1 MKRLLPCLALT
12 LMFQPGAQAQFL
24 PSDISSSGKIPVD
37 IRGDNISY
45 KGGLASW
52 DENVVISY
60 DDLVIYCDHAQFNQE
75 SRDVLI
81 QGNVR
86 IYRSGQLLTGERAV
100 YNVDT
105 KQITAADFRGDIVP
119 FCFAAASVSTLG
131 QEGYLVKDAVFTT
144 SDNSK
149 PDYQARAKKA
159 RVYPNDRVVF
169 TNLKLYIGRTP
180 VFWVPYFYQS
190 LDRERGFL
198 ITPGFSNLWGQFLL
212 SQYSLPIGDAQGKF
226 RADYLSKRGLGLGF
240 DAQWSDEQT
249 MERRARGKGAKTEP
263 DAEPETRQ
271 NIKGSNRGNWG
282 RFRSYYI
289 DDSAPGTNRTAQ
301 NREPIDPARYRVSL
315 QDRRYL
321 TEDIYATTDINKLSD
336 ARFLQDFQP
345 GLARVNP
352 NPDNVVSVTKWD
364 ENYTATF
371 LGRMNLNEKYFDQT
385 ERLPEGA
392 LEIKRQPFFGT
403 GLFYDGETSA
413 GFYRRN
419 FAEDSLVS
427 DYDTFRADTFHQLSY
442 PKTYFGWL
450 SLVPRA
456 GVRGT
461 FYKDGGRFVKEDIER
476 DGKTLTQTSFEK
488 EGSVFRPVLNAG
500 IETSYKISRAFEQVQ
515 SRAWGLD
522 GLRHVLQPYSNLS
535 FVYSNTDPSE
545 LPQFDRI
552 NRSTQLPPVDF
563 PQFNTID
570 SIDNWS
576 ILRLGMRNRLQTRRD
591 NATLNWLELDT
602 FFDVNLDRPDFLGD
616 LTADTGTFSN
626 VFNRLRW
633 QPLPWVRLS
642 LDSQLPLFDKGF
654 TEVNTQANF
663 FATRNLSFQI
673 GHRYIEGNS
682 RSQTDPK
689 TGTQKEV
696 AIIGDGND
704 LIFGAHVRVNDHW
717 ALSFR
722 DYYAFEEGRLQTQR
736 YEIHRDLSSW
746 IASLGVLVADNRSGD
761 KGQREFGMLLT
772 FTLKDLP
779 DVRIPLNLDP
789 EGFVGG
795 GAGKNR

>member
-1 MKRLLPCLALT
+1 MKSLIPCLALT
-12 LMFQPGAQAQFL
+12 LMCQPGARAQFL
-24 PSDISSSGKIPVD
+24 PSEMSTSGKIPV
-37 IRGDNISY
+37 NIDGNNIGY
-45 KGGLASW
+45 KGGRATW

-60 DDLVIYCDHAQFNQE
+60 DDLVIYCDHAEFSQE

-86 IYRSGQLLTGERAV
+86 MYRGGQLLTGERAV

-105 KQITAADFRGDIVP
+105 KQITAADFRGDVVP
-119 FCFAAASVSTLG
+119 FCFAANSVSTLG
-131 QEGYLVKDAVFTT
+131 PDGYLVKDAVFTT

-149 PDYQARAKKA
+149 PDYQVRAKKA
-159 RVYPNDRVVF
+159 RVYPNDRAVF
-169 TNLKLYIGRTP
+169 TNVKLYIGRTP

-190 LDRERGFL
+190 LDAERGFL
-198 ITPGFSNLWGQFLL
+198 VTPGYSNIWGAFLL
-212 SQYSLPIGDAQGKF
+212 SQYSFPIGEVQAKL
-226 RADYLSKRGLGLGF
+226 RADLLSSRGLGLGF
-240 DAQWSDEQT
+240 DAQWSDEQS
-249 MERRARGKGAKTEP
+249 EARRNRRKRDQTESDP
-263 DAEPETRQ
+263 EPAARQ
-271 NIKGSNRGNWG
+271 NIKGSDRGDWG

-289 DDSAPGTNRTAQ
+289 EDSKPGLNRTAQ
-301 NREPIDPARYRVSL
+301 NRETIDPTRYRVSL

-345 GLARVNP
+345 GVARVNP

-364 ENYTATF
+364 ENYSATF
-371 LGRMNLNEKYFDQT
+371 LARINLNEKHFDQT
-385 ERLPEGA
+385 ERIPEGA
-392 LEIKRQPFFGT
+392 LEIKRQPLFGS
-403 GLFYDGETSA
+403 GLFYDGVTSA

-419 FAEDSLVS
+419 FAGDSLVS
-427 DYDTFRADTFHQLSY
+427 DYDTFRADTFHQISY
-442 PKTYFGWL
+442 PRTYFGWL

-461 FYKDGGRFVKEDIER
+461 YYGNGGRIVEEEFTSN
-476 DGKTLTQTSFEK
+476 GKTLTRTSFEK
-488 EGSVFRPVLNAG
+488 EDSVFRPVVNAG
-500 IETSYKISRAFEQVQ
+500 IETSYKLSRAFEQVQ

-522 GLRHVLQPYSNLS
+522 GMRHVLQPYSNLS
-535 FVYSNTDPSE
+535 FVYTNTDPNE

-552 NRSTQLPPVDF
+552 NRSTQLPPIDF

-576 ILRLGMRNRLQTRRD
+576 ILRLGVRNRLQTRRD
-591 NATLNWLELDT
+591 NTTFNWLELDT
-602 FFDVNLDRPDFLGD
+602 YFDVNLDRPNFLGD

-682 RSQTDPK
+682 RTQFNPK
-689 TGTQKEV
+689 TGAQEEV

-717 ALSFR
+717 AFSFR

>member
-1 MKRLLPCLALT
+1 MKRLIPCLALT
-12 LMFQPGAQAQFL
+12 LMCQPGAWAQFS
-24 PSDISSSGKIPVD
+24 PSDISPTGKIPVD

-60 DDLVIYCDHAQFNQE
+60 DDLLIYCNHAQFNQE

-81 QGNVR
+81 QGDVR
-86 IYRSGQLLTGERAV
+86 IYRGGQLLTGERAV

-105 KQITAADFRGDIVP
+105 KQITAADFRGDFVP
-119 FCFAAASVSTLG
+119 FCFAANSVSTLG
-131 QEGYLVKDAVFTT
+131 SDGYLVKDGVFTT

-149 PDYQARAKKA
+149 PDYQVWAEKA

-169 TNLKLYIGRTP
+169 TNLKLRIGRTP
-180 VFWVPYFYQS
+180 VFWIPYFYQS
-190 LDRERGFL
+190 LDTERGFL
-198 ITPGFSNLWGQFLL
+198 VTPGFNSLWGPFFL
-212 SQYSLPIGDAQGKF
+212 SQYSFPIGEVQGKV
-226 RADYLSKRGLGLGF
+226 RADFLSKRGLGLGF
-240 DAQWSDEQT
+240 DAQWSDEQSLK
-249 MERRARGKGAKTEP
+249 RRNRGKGGKDEADP
-263 DAEPETRQ
+263 DPVAQQ
-271 NIKGSNRGNWG
+271 NIKGSNRGSWG

-289 DDSAPGTNRTAQ
+289 EDSNPGLNRTAQ
-301 NREPIDPARYRVSL
+301 RREPIDSARYRVAL

-345 GLARVNP
+345 GLARINP
-352 NPDNVVSVTKWD
+352 NPDNAFSVTKWD

-371 LGRMNLNEKYFDQT
+371 LGRVNLNEKGFDQT
-385 ERLPEGA
+385 ERIPEGA
-392 LEIKRQPFFGT
+392 LEIKRQPLFGT

-419 FAEDSLVS
+419 FAEDSLAS
-427 DYDTFRADTFHQLSY
+427 DYGTFRADTFHQLSY

-461 FYKDGGRFVKEDIER
+461 YYHEGGRLAEDVTTRE
-476 DGKTLTQTSFEK
+476 GKTFTQTSFEK
-488 EGSVFRPVLNAG
+488 DGSVFRPVLNAG
-500 IETSYKISRAFEQVQ
+500 LETSYKISRAFEQVQ
-515 SRAWGLD
+515 SRVWGLD
-522 GLRHVLQPYSNLS
+522 GMRHVLQPYSNLS
-535 FVYSNTDPSE
+535 FVYTNTDPRE

-576 ILRLGMRNRLQTRRD
+576 ILRLGVRNRLQTRRD
-591 NATLNWLELDT
+591 NASFNWLELDT

-616 LTADTGTFSN
+616 LTADKGTFSN

-642 LDSQLPLFDKGF
+642 VDSQLPLLDKGF
-654 TEVNTQANF
+654 TEVNTNANF
-663 FATRNLSFQI
+663 FATRNLSIQI
-673 GHRYIEGNS
+673 GHRYIQGNS
-682 RSQTDPK
+682 RSQFDPT
-689 TGTQKEV
+689 TGGQKEV

-704 LIFGAHVRVNDHW
+704 LIVGAHVRINDHW
-717 ALSFR
+717 SFSFR
-722 DYYAFEEGRLQTQR
+722 DYYAFEEGLLQTQR
-736 YEIHRDLSSW
+736 YELHRDLSSW
-746 IASLGVLVADNRSGD
+746 MASLGLLVADNRSNGR
-761 KGQREFGMLLT
+761 GQQEFGMILT

-789 EGFVGG
+789 QGFMGV